1 MKKLIIFI
9 SLILISVS
17 SFAQNLGEL
26 PYASVI
32 ATRTRALPGDWYP
45 LYHAGKYY
53 KVPYSTAYVDS
64 IAGLFIKNSGTTVL
78 QGDITLDANGHYIAT
93 SNASQLNFVTGGIQW
108 YAENGSNA
116 FFLTRTKTGK
126 TSTINAD
133 DNGLALSSGN
143 SGVFNSALTLNSN
156 GVDITTQLTS
166 PKHVYLKTDGVTHN
180 YTAQFPNKSANDTI
194 AMQSDLSALEG
205 AYIKLDGTSAPTT
218 DNIKIGAAIGQT
230 WANGDDGTNY
240 RYVGIGGDS
249 ITGIT
254 MAYSLSED
262 ATGNYTSTLVQASN
276 NNARL
281 NASYTDVSGSSFA
294 DLQIQVNGGI
304 RMQSQRTDSTSD
316 IVILYTEKLTNSRE
330 IQFPDTSGTLA
341 LLSDIPSGLSLT
353 AASPLSLS
361 MSNVLSIPVGNG
373 STNGYLSSTNYTNFA
388 AAYAARIATFTT
400 TGSSGA
406 ATFTSNTL
414 NIPTYTL
421 SGLGGIG
428 LTSLSGVAPITYNN
442 STGAIG
448 FDYST
453 TNVFT
458 GKNSFSGSLTGTG
471 SGSYNIHEITAN
483 LTLGASNT
491 FGHLESITGTLTAAA
506 NGQTTTGLYIAP
518 TFTNGAFTG
527 LTNNIINAANKF
539 RVNAAG
545 DIYIANFG
553 AAGMVVNDA
562 TGKLATFTGTGFVK
576 LIAGVPSADNSTYI
590 TGNQTVTL
598 SGDISGSGA
607 TAITTAIG
615 AGKVTNTM
623 LAGSIDLTT
632 KVTGVLP
639 AANGGSGVNNGTF
652 TNTLSGNFT
661 TTGAFNPTFAIPRS
675 TTWTLP
681 NTASETLA
689 GLGTAQTFS
698 AINTFTATA
707 KHGIIQT
714 LDQDGVTYKDAFN
727 STATTGK
734 AVVGGGFS
742 TVTFGTLG
750 QWTFASNNL
759 SFNNTGGGANI
770 TGGGAGLSVMSGVNG
785 TTSSLLQLFSSNATN
800 TTGNTFIG
808 TGNATATTGTV
819 TTGNLLVDLGTVA
832 SSGTTTRGNMQWFG
846 GTTAVSYNAMQRG
859 LFWGN
864 ATAAATGNPTAG
876 IYAWSALRNSVS
888 TTSGLNLRTE
898 SGATYIFADR
908 AGFRTL
914 TPNSYLQI
922 GAGDASVAPLTMTS
936 GTVLTTPVAG
946 AREYD
951 GTKFYATPG
960 SVRYEELLGLSGS
973 ATYDFPSTAAGA
985 VSTTTITVTG
995 AADGDVVSLGYTNSA
1010 ANTTGIFSAYVSASN
1025 TVTVRFINQNTV
1037 TSMDPASG
1045 TFTVKVIK

>member
-205 AYIKLDGTSAPTT
+205 KFLPVTDLGGGVYNYDYNDISGGDTATS
-218 DNIKIGAAIGQT
+218 QQYF
-230 WANGDDGTNY
+230 ANGFFSLANRSGVSGHVSGEQDMDPSGWSFVCYDYDNHRKSQLGIDPVSGIQFSTNY
-240 RYVGIGGDS
+240 FLGNTAQLRSDS
-249 ITGIT
+249 ITT
-254 MAYSLSED
+254 TRVYQYPD
-262 ATGNYTSTLVQASN
+262 A
-276 NNARL
+276 
-281 NASYTDVSGSSFA
+281 
-294 DLQIQVNGGI
+294 
-304 RMQSQRTDSTSD
+304 
-316 IVILYTEKLTNSRE
+316 
-330 IQFPDTSGTLA
+330 SGTIA
-341 LLSDIPSGLSLT
+341 LKSDIPSGLSIT

-421 SGLGGIG
+421 AGLGGIG

-458 GKNSFSGSLTGTG
+458 GKTSFSGSLTGTG
-471 SGSYNIHEITAN
+471 SASYNIHEITAN

-545 DIYIANFG
+545 DIYIANFA
-553 AAGMVVNDA
+553 AAGIVVNDA
-562 TGKLATFTGTGFVK
+562 TGKLSTSTGTGFVK
-576 LIAGVPSADNSTYI
+576 STAGVISYDNSTYI

-675 TTWTLP
+675 TTWTFP

-742 TVTFGTLG
+742 TVTFGTAAI
-750 QWTFASNNL
+750 WTFVSNNF
-759 SFNNTGGGANI
+759 SANTTGGANI

-922 GAGDASVAPLTMTS
+922 GAGDASVAPITMTS